1 MRILFWATAATLSFC
16 PVLPVKFLTGWLRTK
31 GGLRASEP
39 APWSYLTVAARV
51 LLDDLGD
58 HAGADGAAAL
68 ADGEAQ
74 AGVHGD
80 GLDHLD
86 LHLHVVARH
95 DHLGPLGQLR
105 DAGDVGRAEVELRPV
120 PVEERSVA
128 AALFL
133 LEDVHLGLELR
144 VRRDRPGLAQHLAA
158 LDLLTLDASQEAADV
173 VAGLALVEDLAEHLD
188 AGDDR
193 RGRVL
198 DPDDL
203 DLVARVDDALLDAA

>member
-1 MRILFWATAATLSFC
+1 MRILFWATAATVSFC

-58 HAGADGAAAL
+58 HARADGAAAF

-74 AGVHGD
+74 AGIHGD

-120 PVEERSVA
+120 PVDERGVRGDRSRLA
-128 AALFL
+128 
-133 LEDVHLGLELR
+133 EHL
-144 VRRDRPGLAQHLAA
+144 PA
-158 LDLLTLDASQEAADV
+158 LDLLALDASQEAADV
-173 VAGLALVEDLAEHLD
+173 VAGTALVEDLAEHLD
-188 AGDDR
+188 TRDD
-193 RGRVL
+193 GVGG
-198 DPDDL
+198 
-203 DLVARVDDALLDAA
+203 